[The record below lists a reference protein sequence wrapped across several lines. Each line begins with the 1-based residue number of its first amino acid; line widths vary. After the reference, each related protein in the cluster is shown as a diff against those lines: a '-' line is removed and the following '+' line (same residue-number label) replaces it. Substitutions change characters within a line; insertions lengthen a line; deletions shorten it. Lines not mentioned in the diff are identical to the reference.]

1 MRSMY
6 YVTEEVWF
14 PEHEF
19 GGTYSDNKAL
29 YEKFNPVNYVE
40 NWKTPMLVIHGEKDF
55 RVPYGQGLASFSY
68 MQRKG
73 IPSELLIFPD
83 ENHWILKPENL
94 EQWYANVFRWMDS
107 WTKK

>member
-1 MRSMY
+1 
-6 YVTEEVWF
+6 EEVWF

-19 GGTYSDNKAL
+19 GGTYQDNKAL

-55 RVPYGQGLASFSY
+55 RVPYGQGLAAFSF

-73 IPSELLIFPD
+73 IPSELLIYPD